1 MVIQTLRKK
10 YDKLAHF
17 LLAFLLVFIF
27 HFLGYL
33 WIPFNFS
40 HAITFM
46 ICIELTQ
53 IDAFGIRG
61 RIKDTLLDLLV
72 DALGIGLG
80 LILLGIFV

>member
-1 MVIQTLRKK
+1 MLIKSLREK

-17 LLAFLLVFIF
+17 LLAFFLVFIF
-27 HFLGYL
+27 YGLHSL
-33 WIPFNFS
+33 WNMFNYA

-46 ICIELTQ
+46 VCIELTQ
-53 IDAFGIRG
+53 IDAFGIKG

-80 LILLGIFV
+80 LILLKIVV